1 MSELVATQ
9 MQCEGLGWLD
19 MHTLPSFNT
28 VCACC
33 IDLLTSH
40 SRLLQRPR
48 LDPAAYSIRS

>member
-1 MSELVATQ
+1 MSDLVATQ